1 MANSQLHMVARW
13 EQEKEEK
20 AAMTFQLAQKYV
32 NEQRNKLQGLEQYR
46 LEYFRQIQQ
55 KARSTGLKAMSFNQH
70 QGFIAKLDKACE
82 QQRQV
87 IHNAV
92 LAADQRKET
101 WLKQQQKRKAVEM
114 LLEKKKAQAM
124 AREIRL
130 EQALMDE
137 VALQKFIR
145 KDMN

>member
-1 MANSQLHMVARW
+1 MQAI
-13 EQEKEEK
+13 
-20 AAMTFQLAQKYV
+20 T
-32 NEQRNKLQGLEQYR
+32 
-46 LEYFRQIQQ
+46 
-55 KARSTGLKAMSFNQH
+55 FNQH
-70 QGFIAKLDKACE
+70 QGFIAKLDRACE

-101 WLKQQQKRKAVEM
+101 WIMQQRKRKAVDM
-114 LLEKKKAQAM
+114 LLNKKYLEEQ
-124 AREIRL
+124 AREERM

-145 KDMN
+145 KGLN